1 MLENEGAH
9 VKAYDPQSMEL
20 VGKVD
25 KRIELCENAYEVAKD
40 ADALVLATM
49 WNEFKQIDF
58 ERIKSAMKQPVLIDG
73 RNLYDPDTMKA
84 LGFIY
89 HGVGRGN

>member
-1 MLENEGAH
+1 MRW
-9 VKAYDPQSMEL
+9 Y
-20 VGKVD
+20 
-25 KRIELCENAYEVAKD
+25 
-40 ADALVLATM
+40 LATM

-58 ERIKSAMKQPVLIDG
+58 QKIKESMKQPVLIDG

-84 LGFIY
+84 MGFTY